1 MKFPVLALMLCLPLA
16 AEPLPSLTAM
26 KSAAE
31 AFLGSLDAAQRK
43 RAACSFAA
51 AERENFRFTP
61 QVRSGLPLKEMNPA
75 QRAAAMKLL
84 DAALSDQGKLK
95 ATQIMT
101 LEGVL
106 AELEQQ
112 PDFRDAGKYD
122 VSIFGTPGDPTGWGW
137 KFEGHH
143 LALTTASTRRTGTAN
158 EPRRKLLKLLVS
170 KLTSEVSAC
179 HCRQGGHLRRHV

>member
-1 MKFPVLALMLCLPLA
+1 
-16 AEPLPSLTAM
+16 M

-101 LEGVL
+101 LEG
-106 AELEQQ
+106 
-112 PDFRDAGKYD
+112 
-122 VSIFGTPGDPTGWGW
+122 
-137 KFEGHH
+137 HH
-143 LALTTASTRRTGTAN
+143 LALNSASTRRTGTAN